1 MRNRLWRQEQ
11 KRIHKLRRY
20 VRKGFL
26 SWLEEDCLT
35 VTRGYHHHCEIDH
48 NGDKKR
54 CDLCTPRDR
63 KEVDIWNKQKDLA
76 WWIAQA

>member
-20 VRKGFL
+20 VRQGITAWNKDDVM
-26 SWLEEDCLT
+26 E

-48 NGDKKR
+48 NGDKR
-54 CDLCTPRDR
+54 HCALCDPADR
-63 KEVDIWNKQKDLA
+63 QYRAMWNKQKDLA
-76 WWIAQA
+76 WWVAQS